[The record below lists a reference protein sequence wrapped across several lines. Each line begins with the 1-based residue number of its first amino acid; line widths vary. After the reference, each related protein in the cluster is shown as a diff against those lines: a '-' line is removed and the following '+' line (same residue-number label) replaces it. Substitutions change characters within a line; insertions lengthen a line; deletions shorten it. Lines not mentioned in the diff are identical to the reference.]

1 MSRDDETLLDIA
13 RAANLV
19 LLFKQD
25 VTKKSFYNDLKTQSA
40 ILHQLLIMGEAVK
53 RLSLPFRD
61 THPEIDWKSIA
72 GLQDVLIHAYDIVDI
87 ELVWE
92 IADAHTPKLLKQL
105 EPLLPRKKD

>member
-1 MSRDDETLLDIA
+1 MFRDDETLLDIA

-19 LLFKQD
+19 LLFKQG
-25 VTKKSFYNDLKTQSA
+25 VTEESFYKDLKTQSA

-61 THPEIDWKSIA
+61 VHPEIDWKSIA
-72 GLQDVLIHAYDIVDI
+72 GLRDVLIHAYNTVDI

-92 IADAHTPKLLKQL
+92 IVHAHTPKLLKQL
-105 EPLLPRKKD
+105 EPLLPGKKD